1 MHIPRAAYFLV
12 CATVAYA
19 KTVSYDF
26 TVGYVTVSNSL
37 VPPRISEIASSSPSL
52 AYTALRILIAYR
64 PLLMASP
71 DKS

>member
-12 CATVAYA
+12 CATVAFA

-37 VPPRISEIASSSPSL
+37 VPRIGEMASCL
-52 AYTALRILIAYR
+52 FQAYTALRILIGYR
-64 PLLMASP
+64 PPLMASP